1 MDSAGSN
8 NEDLPMLRL
17 VGDLDARGAA
27 LLSKMANV
35 SLTPA
40 LPRTKLEEM
49 IAGARA
55 LVLPSW
61 IEGFGI
67 PAVESYLLGTPVA
80 YLKGTAVEEIL
91 ENDPVGGFHRDFDS
105 FQTALTQVLNLDSAT
120 IERKGMML
128 AQRYTW
134 ENCVRRT
141 LEAYRTVL

>member
-1 MDSAGSN
+1 MNPISW
-8 NEDLPMLRL
+8 EHQLRT
-17 VGDLDARGAA
+17 V
-27 LLSKMANV
+27 
-35 SLTPA
+35 
-40 LPRTKLEEM
+40 
-49 IAGARA
+49 
-55 LVLPSW
+55 
-61 IEGFGI
+61 
-67 PAVESYLLGTPVA
+67 
-80 YLKGTAVEEIL
+80 KGTAVEEIL